1 MTFHRSSRAEEC
13 EHDWYESSCQAATL
27 SRDGVVTYECL
38 NCEAT
43 KTEPIARPQTFKLAK
58 KSYTY
63 NNNWKEP
70 AVKVWDSEG
79 NRISSEYYWVSYEDN
94 YEVGTA
100 KAYVTFSDHYSGTK
114 KLTFTITPRGTS
126 IKKLLPQPS
135 RLSQRRRRTGNRI
148 AIIWRERTRI
158 SG

>member
-1 MTFHRSSRAEEC
+1 MKRIIPIFVLFISTFFIDAGMTSTARAEEC

-79 NRISSEYYWVSYEDN
+79 NRISSEYSAMHWRGDHNRQQARPDSTDRQAAEST
-94 YEVGTA
+94 E
-100 KAYVTFSDHYSGTK
+100 FSAS
-114 KLTFTITPRGTS
+114 
-126 IKKLLPQPS
+126 
-135 RLSQRRRRTGNRI
+135 
-148 AIIWRERTRI
+148 
-158 SG
+158 